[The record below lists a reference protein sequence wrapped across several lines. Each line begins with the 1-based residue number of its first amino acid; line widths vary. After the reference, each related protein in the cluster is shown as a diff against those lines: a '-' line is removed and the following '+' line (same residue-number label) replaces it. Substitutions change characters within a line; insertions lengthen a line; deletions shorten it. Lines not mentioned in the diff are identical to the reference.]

1 MKKFFKNCENCEGW
15 GYNLYNEDF
24 EQNPV
29 YDRRTECNLCDEG
42 KVVDKDEVEFKVSQ
56 IEDMVEGFK
65 IRVSVFQDMTAKCYS
80 GYLNKLA
87 RKFEDR
93 AGMCEKAIVRLNNYK
108 LKLEN
113 L

>member
-42 KVVDKDEVEFKVSQ
+42 KVVDKDEIEFKVAQ

-65 IRVSVFQDMTAKCYS
+65 IRVSVFQDMAAKCKLS
-80 GYLNKLA
+80 YLDNLG
-87 RKFEDR
+87 RKFEKRID
-93 AGMCEKAIVRLNNYK
+93 GCEKAIVRLNNYK